1 MSFTSGDE
9 RWSDVYLLAITR
21 GVSVCG
27 DFLAAT
33 TLALVLQQA
42 GHGGLAVSGLMVAA
56 SLPLALVAPLG
67 GRIADRADSR
77 VVLVAAG
84 LLQGLICLALAF
96 VHQPVAI
103 IGLVTLLACG
113 LAVTQP
119 TIAALVPRMVR
130 PENLARAS
138 GLNQTAGV
146 IGMLIA
152 PALAGFL
159 VGQTGSRLPLL
170 LDAATYLALVVAG
183 FAIRTRRTPAA
194 ATEVAQNVRYRIW
207 DDRTLT
213 VMVVALAA
221 VVAGVSAVNV
231 VDVFFIRDTL
241 AASTTVFGLV
251 AAAWPVGMLI
261 GSLAFGRVPRHRIT
275 VPALLLVVAGSCAPL
290 LGSIVIDNALWLVPL
305 WILGGIGNGGI
316 NVFVMV
322 IVAGRA
328 PSVAHGRAFAMV
340 SAAVQGASLIG
351 LLAAGPLVEHFE
363 PRWVLAAAGGL
374 GLVAALVAL
383 PLVGRTEEEPAHEA
397 RLGEMPTNEART
409 GETRTGETRTGE
421 TRTGET
427 RTGETRTGETRT
439 GETRTGETQ
448 AIDAP
453 AGDGRAHERREAESR
468 APEARAHEVGARDVG
483 AREAALVE
491 GELVVAEAA
500 KRTICGPKHMVD
512 AM

>member
-9 RWSDVYLLAITR
+9 TRADERWADVYLLAITR
-21 GVSVCG
+21 AVSVCG

-84 LLQGLICLALAF
+84 LLQGLTCLALAF
-96 VHQPVAI
+96 VHHPVAI
-103 IGLVTLLACG
+103 IGLVALLACG

-119 TIAALVPRMVR
+119 TIAALVPQMVR

-159 VGQTGSRLPLL
+159 VGQTGARLPLL

-183 FAIRTRRTPAA
+183 FTIRTRRIPRKSAGAA
-194 ATEVAQNVRYRIW
+194 ENTKYRIW

-213 VMVVALAA
+213 VMVAALAA
-221 VVAGVSAVNV
+221 VIAGVSAVNV

-241 AASTTVFGLV
+241 AASPTLFGLV

-261 GSLAFGRVPRHRIT
+261 GSIVFGRVPRHRIT
-275 VPALLLVVAGSCAPL
+275 VSAALMVVAGSCAPFL
-290 LGSIVIDNALWLVPL
+290 ASALVDNALWLIPL
-305 WILGGIGNGGI
+305 WILGGVGNGGI

-328 PSVAHGRAFAMV
+328 PSAAHGRAFAMV
-340 SAAVQGASLIG
+340 SAAIQGAALIG
-351 LLAAGPLVEHFE
+351 LVAAGPLVERFE
-363 PRWVLAAAGGL
+363 PRWLLASAGGL
-374 GLVAALVAL
+374 GLLAALAAM
-383 PLVGRTEEEPAHEA
+383 PLVREPKA
-397 RLGEMPTNEART
+397 
-409 GETRTGETRTGE
+409 
-421 TRTGET
+421 
-427 RTGETRTGETRT
+427 
-439 GETRTGETQ
+439 
-448 AIDAP
+448 AP
-453 AGDGRAHERREAESR
+453 AMEPPMVK
-468 APEARAHEVGARDVG
+468 APGTGTPVVGTSGTGTPVVG
-483 AREAALVE
+483 TPVAGTSGTGTSATATRVAGAPAVGTPSSATE
-491 GELVVAEAA
+491 VAEVAEVA
-500 KRTICGPKHMVD
+500 TNRTSREPKRMVD

>member
-1 MSFTSGDE
+1 MSFTTGDE
-9 RWSDVYLLAITR
+9 RWADVYLLSITR
-21 GVSVCG
+21 AVSVCG

-84 LLQGLICLALAF
+84 VFQGLICLALAF
-96 VHQPVAI
+96 VHHPVAI
-103 IGLVTLLACG
+103 IGLVALLACG

-119 TIAALVPRMVR
+119 TIAALVPQMVR

-159 VGQTGSRLPLL
+159 VGQTGPRLPLL

-183 FAIRTRRTPAA
+183 FAIRTRRTPPAA
-194 ATEVAQNVRYRIW
+194 AEAAANVRYRVW

-261 GSLAFGRVPRHRIT
+261 GSIAFGRVPRHRIT
-275 VPALLLVVAGSCAPL
+275 VPAALVVVAGSCAPL
-290 LGSIVIDNALWLVPL
+290 IGSAVVGNALWLIPL
-305 WILGGIGNGGI
+305 WIVGGAFNGGI

-328 PSVAHGRAFAMV
+328 PAAAHGRAFAMV
-340 SAAVQGASLIG
+340 SAAIQGAALIG
-351 LLAAGPLVEHFE
+351 LLAAGPLVEQFD
-363 PRWVLAAAGGL
+363 PRWLLAAAGGL
-374 GLVAALVAL
+374 GLLAALAAMPLVRRAKATEVEVDSPKTRRGAPVAA
-383 PLVGRTEEEPAHEA
+383 
-397 RLGEMPTNEART
+397 
-409 GETRTGETRTGE
+409 
-421 TRTGET
+421 
-427 RTGETRTGETRT
+427 
-439 GETRTGETQ
+439 
-448 AIDAP
+448 
-453 AGDGRAHERREAESR
+453 
-468 APEARAHEVGARDVG
+468 
-483 AREAALVE
+483 
-491 GELVVAEAA
+491 
-500 KRTICGPKHMVD
+500 
-512 AM
+512 